1 MKCIYFLFS
10 FSPNAGKMFDF
21 VGARCYAEG
30 ISKKLKPK
38 TKGTEMT
45 IITKDWN
52 GAEVAY
58 SFDPYHTAGV
68 VSYYSNLVANGTL
81 QSYRV
86 A

>member
-38 TKGTEMT
+38 TKG
-45 IITKDWN
+45 
-52 GAEVAY
+52 AEN
-58 SFDPYHTAGV
+58 DNHH
-68 VSYYSNLVANGTL
+68 
-81 QSYRV
+81 
-86 A
+86 